1 MVKIN
6 WDKFKVKNED
16 YRKSFEELAY
26 FLFCRKFKRNTGI
39 FRYKNQTG
47 IETEPIKEN
56 RKLIG
61 FQANGLNQK

>member
-1 MVKIN
+1 MTKIN

-39 FRYKNQTG
+39 FRLGVNNLAQRGDTFAPYETRNIQT
-47 IETEPIKEN
+47 T
-56 RKLIG
+56 
-61 FQANGLNQK
+61 F